1 MAISYILLFILSFIS
16 ISRFLVISK
25 AGAESELVA
34 DLLTLQ
40 SQSESGVIH
49 LNDRTVSKF
58 ITSTKT
64 PRPYSLLI
72 FFDAIPLHD
81 KSDLRLPVLVHDF
94 ALVASSFIA
103 NHNGSNTK
111 LFFCDLEFRE
121 SQSSFKLFDVNS
133 LPNIYL
139 VGPDA
144 ESLKD
149 DTDQM
154 EQSGFTRL
162 TESLVEFIES
172 RTQLTVGPIHHSPII
187 SKKQMVL
194 IIGFLLIWSPFAAR
208 KIFAGE
214 TMFHNPRIW
223 LSGAIFVYFFSVSGA
238 MHIIIR
244 KMPMFLMDR
253 EDPNKLIFFYQGTGV
268 QLGLEGFMVGF
279 LYTIVGLLL
288 AVVTHVLVYVKDLK
302 TKRIGMLFSVFVS
315 FWAVK
320 QVIFLDNWKTRY
332 AIHGFWPSRWN

>member
-1 MAISYILLFILSFIS
+1 M
-16 ISRFLVISK
+16 
-25 AGAESELVA
+25 
-34 DLLTLQ
+34 
-40 SQSESGVIH
+40 
-49 LNDRTVSKF
+49 
-58 ITSTKT
+58 
-64 PRPYSLLI
+64 
-72 FFDAIPLHD
+72 
-81 KSDLRLPVLVHDF
+81 
-94 ALVASSFIA
+94 
-103 NHNGSNTK
+103 
-111 LFFCDLEFRE
+111 FFCDLEFRE

-149 DTDQM
+149 DIEQM
-154 EQSGFTRL
+154 EQSGFARL

-187 SKKQMVL
+187 SKKQMAL

-302 TKRIGMLFSVFVS
+302 TKRIGMLFSIFVS